1 MRDVAAIDVNARRV
15 DLLLCVAVTVVL
27 AVIVSSDQG
36 DAGPVNPLAYLWAL
50 GLGLLMLVRRSHPL
64 LMLVLTVVGFFS
76 YYVAGFPSIGVA
88 VPVAAAL
95 FSAAETGHTRAAL
108 AAGLVTLSGSTAYRV
123 VVQQNLAYV
132 LGYEL
137 ASHLTLMAAVVAL
150 GHSLRTA
157 RQLRRRRDQVTRLLN
172 RQRLMDADARRR
184 EDRLSLARDL
194 HDSIGHSLTLA
205 ALHAGL
211 AEDQQASPAQRQE
224 SLSLVRTAVSEAL
237 SHLRRTVSVLR
248 DGSGSQAT
256 PGLQDLPRLTRAPTS
271 AGYDVQIKAEPV
283 TLSPEVDAAA
293 FRLVQEAI
301 TNVLRHSNG
310 RTIQVRI
317 AEAPPGTLEVSVAD
331 DGRNDVAPDL
341 DEGHGLSGMRERVF
355 DLGGDLWVE
364 ADHRGWAVRAR
375 IPLEVAS

>member
-1 MRDVAAIDVNARRV
+1 MAATDLNARRI
-15 DLLLCVAVTVVL
+15 DLLLCVAVTAVL

-36 DAGPVNPLAYLWAL
+36 AAGPVDPLAYLWAV
-50 GLGLLMLVRRSHPL
+50 GLGLLMLVRRSHPV

-88 VPVAAAL
+88 VPVSAAL
-95 FSAAETGHTRAAL
+95 FSAAESGHTRAAL
-108 AAGLVTLSGSTAYRV
+108 VAAAVTLGGSTAYRV
-123 VVQQNLAYV
+123 VDQQNLAYV

-137 ASHLTLMAAVVAL
+137 ATHVTLMAAVVAL
-150 GHSLRTA
+150 GHSLRTG

-172 RQRLMDADARRR
+172 RQQVMDADARRR

-211 AEDQQASPAQRQE
+211 AADQRTGASQRQE
-224 SLSLVRTAVSEAL
+224 SISLARTAVSEAL

-248 DGSGSQAT
+248 DGGGAQTT
-256 PGLQDLPRLTRAPTS
+256 PGVQDLPRLTRAPES
-271 AGYDVQIKAEPV
+271 AGYDVRVEVDPV
-283 TLSPEVDAAA
+283 SLSPEVDAAA
-293 FRLVQEAI
+293 FRVVQEAI
-301 TNVLRHSNG
+301 TNVLRHSTG

-331 DGRNDVAPDL
+331 DGRNDAAPAL
-341 DEGHGLSGMRERVF
+341 EQGHGLSGMQERVH

-364 ADHRGWAVRAR
+364 ADSGGWVVRAR
-375 IPLEVAS
+375 LPMAVAP